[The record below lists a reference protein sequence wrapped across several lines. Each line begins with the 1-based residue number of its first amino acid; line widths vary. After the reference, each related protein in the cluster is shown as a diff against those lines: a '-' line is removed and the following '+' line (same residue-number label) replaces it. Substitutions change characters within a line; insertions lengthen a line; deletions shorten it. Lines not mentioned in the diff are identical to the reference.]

1 MVPGCGGSSDFA
13 LLWDAYLRAS
23 GFGWQTPAGL
33 EPKQLLAGGHQSLSF
48 LAQDFPCFL
57 ATDLAFAESLDH
69 IPDLGAVLVRPFRI
83 IVRRAGKGQTGLHE
97 LKMCRLEILQNILYI
112 EAKSITSIKIY
123 SAAPFF

>member
-33 EPKQLLAGGHQSLSF
+33 EPKQLLAGGHQSFSF

-83 IVRRAGKGQTGLHE
+83 IVGRAWKGQTGLHE
-97 LKMCRLEILQNILYI
+97 LKMYRLEIPQ
-112 EAKSITSIKIY
+112 IY
-123 SAAPFF
+123 FT